1 MKDMLLNLFFMGI
14 CAIMMA
20 ITLNKVLKPKLP
32 TALSVGCFVFLGV
45 IQNYIW
51 NYSVTVAALL
61 PEFQLRM
68 NLKFFTMTLI
78 WVLYVLLA
86 FKDSFKKKLFSFF
99 AMIVSFIVAEFLA
112 GALLSVVL
120 DTTSEGVRD
129 LLGWKQF
136 FYYSLSVVAYL
147 FAAVGT
153 YAVCKRKELKISPPV
168 AVTFGTIVFV
178 NIAMIAL
185 VANSYS
191 DNKDPFT
198 SFILLFSPLLLIGL
212 CIMLYRLL
220 RQLNERDILKEKL
233 FWIKNVNA
241 LELEYYNNLQQK
253 SNDVRR
259 IRHDFKDQMLS
270 VRALIDESTNESLKK
285 ASEMLDSL
293 DSTISATKLPIYT
306 DNIIVNTIVGA
317 KIEEAKK
324 NGITVDCAIDLPCE
338 LPFENIDLNC
348 VFLNLLNNSI
358 EACQRLQQGQEKKII
373 LKSGIKAGYLFIKT
387 QNPCSDISKNDDGKF
402 LTVKNDNKNHGLGMS
417 IIEEIA
423 KKYEG
428 TLNCKVTDGI
438 FESIVYVKLTA

>member
-1 MKDMLLNLFFMGI
+1 MNDMLLNLFVMGI

-51 NYSVTVAALL
+51 NYSVTVTELL

-78 WVLYVLLA
+78 WLLYVLFA
-86 FKDSFKKKLFSFF
+86 FKDSVKKKLFSFF
-99 AMIVSFIVAEFLA
+99 SMIVSFAVAEFLA

-120 DTTSEGVRD
+120 DTSAEGVRD
-129 LLGWKQF
+129 LLGWKQI
-136 FYYSLSVVAYL
+136 FYYSIAVVSYL

-153 YAVCKRKELKISPPV
+153 YAVCKRKELKISPAV

-178 NIAMIAL
+178 NITMIAL

-191 DNKDPFT
+191 NNKDPFT

-212 CIMLYRLL
+212 CIMLYHLL
-220 RQLNERDILKEKL
+220 KQLSDRNILKEKL

-253 SNDVRR
+253 SNEVRR
-259 IRHDFKDQMLS
+259 IRHDFKDHMLS
-270 VRALIDESTNESLKK
+270 VRALIDENTNESLKK
-285 ASEMLDSL
+285 ATDILNSL

-306 DNIIVNTIVGA
+306 DNIVVNTIVGA

-324 NGITVDCAIDLPCE
+324 NGIAVDCVIDLPCE
-338 LPFENIDLNC
+338 LPFENIDINC

-358 EACQRLQQGQEKKII
+358 EACQRLPQDQEKKII
-373 LKSGIKAGYLFIKT
+373 LKSGIKAEYLFVKT
-387 QNPCSDISKNDDGKF
+387 QNPCSDVSKNDDGKF
-402 LTVKNDNKNHGLGMS
+402 LTVKKDNKNHGLGMS
-417 IIEEIA
+417 IIEEIV
-423 KKYEG
+423 KKYDG
-428 TLNCKVTDGI
+428 ALNCKEENGI
-438 FESIVYVKLTA
+438 FESVVYMQFNT